1 MVMGARIQLASRGL
15 LSALHDEEGGRLISD
30 PVPRLTL
37 PSTRAMTSR
46 VLSLRW
52 GDASDATGDRS
63 DTKVTQIAMRALAAR
78 RRPVVLRG
86 AAHELSGHVGKPVW
100 TARNLR
106 WMLPSGR
113 VRVSPSNV
121 FVFCREEHPLCAS
134 GAYPPPSRVV
144 EMSGDACSAED
155 TP

>member
-1 MVMGARIQLASRGL
+1 
-15 LSALHDEEGGRLISD
+15 
-30 PVPRLTL
+30 
-37 PSTRAMTSR
+37 MTSR

-134 GAYPPPSRVV
+134 GAFPPPSRLL
-144 EMSGDACSAED
+144 EMSGDAFVERLQASSSEGSAAPED
-155 TP
+155 APLLRPLSTGSRPHHIRP